1 MNAYAELGRDDRN
14 CTLIT
19 VVNFFI
25 KRLPGI
31 ATWIT
36 LECRSERLDDPIRMV
51 HRHVKV
57 LQKAVAEAVDPAV
70 DCQLVTASPSILD
83 HGAQRDVAH
92 LLDHVHFTKNVFLL
106 LRRKMIKPFS
116 VTKTDILNMPQPVVR
131 KADTSSVSCSAYA
144 GTSVVTNHHDVFNF
158 KVFHCKLDRRKCIQI
173 RGHNQIRDVSV
184 HEYFA
189 RVEAGYLVC
198 GHAAIRASN
207 PHVFRALLTCQSGKE
222 SRHPS
227 LCSSGPVSIIGKRI
241 GQVRHSFQSS
251 VGAYRS
257 QRLKALSLGTG
268 GASRAAPGVHR
279 WNFGSGKCARPMRE
293 KIISD
298 SRSDVG
304 ESGLGGWKMT
314 GSQDRVGGQVE
325 SDDERRTI
333 CGPLTGI
340 DEQKGE

>member
-1 MNAYAELGRDDRN
+1 MSQTQCQTSWIDVPGESVQVVAPPLKTSGNWPASCPATPSIRERIEFEQDLARYANLAKNQQSLNLHESNAELGRADRN

-25 KRLPGI
+25 KRLHGI

-57 LQKAVAEAVDPAV
+57 LQKAVAKAVDPAV
-70 DCQLVTASPSILD
+70 DCQLVTARPSILD

-184 HEYFA
+184 HKYFA

-227 LCSSGPVSIIGKRI
+227 LCSSGPVSIIGK
-241 GQVRHSFQSS
+241 QMVKFVTHS
-251 VGAYRS
+251 
-257 QRLKALSLGTG
+257 KA
-268 GASRAAPGVHR
+268 P
-279 WNFGSGKCARPMRE
+279 
-293 KIISD
+293 
-298 SRSDVG
+298 
-304 ESGLGGWKMT
+304 
-314 GSQDRVGGQVE
+314 
-325 SDDERRTI
+325 
-333 CGPLTGI
+333 
-340 DEQKGE
+340 